1 MGECCDAC
9 YGNAKCV
16 AYTYRTPTRTPTRGE
31 HGRHGSAATT
41 ATTPSTTSSGSC
53 YLKDNATPHAG
64 GEPGGHVSG
73 VIPGRA
79 PGGGARIEE
88 IINAVGAVNTKT
100 VVSAVVPGQIL
111 TDWRGSAAAILVAF
125 LPGEQY
131 GNAIADIIFGDATP
145 QAKLPLTFP
154 NVENEQKMTTSQY
167 PGVKTDLYSYEAT
180 YTEGQI
186 VGYRWYDKHSVKP
199 AFPFGHGLTYGSV
212 KYANLQV
219 SGRTVS
225 FDVANT
231 DTSASPCD
239 TPQVYIG
246 YPGAD
251 KDPAVPSKVRGRG
264 RRRVITYIYI
274 RCYTATD
281 PAMPFKVMRCTI
293 ISYNVYTPFIHL
305 HYHPYI
311 HLTRLYTPYTPR
323 PCRPKVMRYFQK
335 VCFNAPSDTSDTPS
349 DTPTQS
355 TQSVSYTLTDRDV
368 SNWDVE
374 GKKWAVTTGAFA
386 VFVGS
391 SSQDIRLTGT
401 LTV

>member
-16 AYTYRTPTRTPTRGE
+16 AYTYRTPTRGEHGE

-41 ATTPSTTSSGSC
+41 ATTATTTSTTSSGSC

-64 GEPGGHVSG
+64 GEPGVHVSG

-79 PGGGARIEE
+79 PGRGARIEE

-100 VVSAVVPGQIL
+100 VVAAVVPGQIL

-154 NVENEQKMTTSQY
+154 NVANEQKMTTSQY

-219 SGRTVS
+219 SGRTVT

-231 DTSASPCD
+231 DASASPCD

-264 RRRVITYIYI
+264 RRRLITY
-274 RCYTATD
+274 
-281 PAMPFKVMRCTI
+281 
-293 ISYNVYTPFIHL
+293 
-305 HYHPYI
+305 
-311 HLTRLYTPYTPR
+311 
-323 PCRPKVMRYFQK
+323 
-335 VCFNAPSDTSDTPS
+335 
-349 DTPTQS
+349 
-355 TQSVSYTLTDRDV
+355 
-368 SNWDVE
+368 
-374 GKKWAVTTGAFA
+374 
-386 VFVGS
+386 
-391 SSQDIRLTGT
+391 
-401 LTV
+401 